1 MIKITKKIN
10 IIKIMSIKMKTKIT
24 KMKTIIIQPRMSLLI
39 SQLMEVPPMVKIQ
52 VSMVQMTAN
61 KWHKRS
67 QKSMLTN
74 FQKKRKSNKIKV
86 MTEMLKR

>member
-10 IIKIMSIKMKTKIT
+10 IIKIMSIKMKTKIA
-24 KMKTIIIQPRMSLLI
+24 KMKIHPRMSLSI

>member
-1 MIKITKKIN
+1 
-10 IIKIMSIKMKTKIT
+10 MKTKIT
-24 KMKTIIIQPRMSLLI
+24 KMKIHRKMSLLI
-39 SQLMEVPPMVKIQ
+39 SQLMEVAPMVKIQ